1 MYTVKELIETL
12 KQCPEHWQVLLH
24 SATESGNID
33 AVGIDDNEET
43 IDLFME

>member
-1 MYTVKELIETL
+1 MYTVKDLIDVL
-12 KQCPEHWQVLLH
+12 QQMPEHYQVLLH
-24 SATESGNID
+24 SATETSNID

>member
-1 MYTVKELIETL
+1 MYTVKDLIEVL
-12 KQCPEHWQVLLH
+12 QQFPEHWQVLLH

-33 AVGIDDNEET
+33 AIGIDDNEET